1 MLLEDRKAAYV
12 SIRQHTSMPV
22 RRQKGIDVLEI
33 VGDDFDEPEEAA
45 SKVVASKISRLMLN
59 MRMKSGAISSQS
71 FIACSIRQHTSAYVS
86 IRQYTS
92 LALSPLASKTLNIR
106 SNRKRRSGLISLTNR
121 SIETSELSELRSTR
135 Q

>member
-92 LALSPLASKTLNIR
+92 VYVTRLEPLGIKNLEHSKQSQKTQRLDQFDQP
-106 SNRKRRSGLISLTNR
+106 KY
-121 SIETSELSELRSTR
+121 
-135 Q
+135 